1 MKIIKTKFKDLVL
14 INSKHHKDKRG
25 FFREVFNQKIL
36 KKKFVFD
43 CMSQSRKNVLRGL
56 HFQKKNPQG
65 KFITVLEG
73 EIFDVAVDLRIKS
86 KTFGQYFSIK
96 LSEKSNCSIFIPP
109 SFAHGFLC
117 LSNKC
122 KIYYKCTE
130 NRHEKSEKTIM
141 WNDPKINIKWPN
153 RNFILS
159 KKDKHG
165 EKLEK
170 AIV

>member
-1 MKIIKTKFKDLVL
+1 MQIIKTKFKDLVL
-14 INSKHHKDKRG
+14 ISSKFHKDKRG
-25 FFREVFNQKIL
+25 FFKEVFNQKIL
-36 KKKFVFD
+36 KKQFVFD
-43 CMSQSRKNVLRGL
+43 CMSQSKKNVLRGL
-56 HFQKKNPQG
+56 HFQKINPQG
-65 KFITVLEG
+65 KFISVIEG

-86 KTFGQYFSIK
+86 KTFGKYFSIK

-122 KIYYKCTE
+122 KVYYKCTE
-130 NRHEKSEKTIM
+130 DRHEKSEKTIM

-153 RNFILS
+153 RKFILS

-170 AIV
+170 VIL

>member
-1 MKIIKTKFKDLVL
+1 MQIIKTKFKDLVL
-14 INSKHHKDKRG
+14 ISSKFHKDKRG
-25 FFREVFNQKIL
+25 FFKEVFNQKIL
-36 KKKFVFD
+36 KKQFVFD
-43 CMSQSRKNVLRGL
+43 CMSQSKKNVLRGL
-56 HFQKKNPQG
+56 HFQKINPQG
-65 KFITVLEG
+65 KFISVIEG
-73 EIFDVAVDLRIKS
+73 EIFDVAVDVRIKS
-86 KTFGQYFSIK
+86 KTFGKYFSIK

-122 KIYYKCTE
+122 KVYYKCTE
-130 NRHEKSEKTIM
+130 DRHEKSEKTIM

-170 AIV
+170 VIL